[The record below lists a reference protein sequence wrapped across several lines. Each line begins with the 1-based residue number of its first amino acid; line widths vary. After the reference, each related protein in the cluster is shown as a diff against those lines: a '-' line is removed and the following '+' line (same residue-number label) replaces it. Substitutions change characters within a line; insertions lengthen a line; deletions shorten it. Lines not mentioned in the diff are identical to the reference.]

1 METSNWN
8 YMKCCENNLPIAC
21 LLLKVKYVNLSLFT
35 LCLVTELTAPLG
47 GPTCYDK
54 VSAYS
59 NGL

>member
-1 METSNWN
+1 
-8 YMKCCENNLPIAC
+8 MKCCENNLPIAC